1 VAILALTVIKR
12 GFCRKRL
19 IYRKTKRKE
28 KEKGDGNEIQLKI
41 DLQSIEEA

>member
-1 VAILALTVIKR
+1 VATSALTVIKR

-28 KEKGDGNEIQLKI
+28 KEKDDGKEI
-41 DLQSIEEA
+41 